1 MVISTS
7 TPFRHGPPT
16 KSYAQ
21 NGERDP
27 MAGEQFSVV
36 LHEGR
41 WKIEHNGQHSRPY
54 ETKAEAIKS
63 AIDQANEMHEKGL
76 LASVSVQSEGLV
88 TK

>member
-1 MVISTS
+1 
-7 TPFRHGPPT
+7 
-16 KSYAQ
+16 
-21 NGERDP
+21 

-54 ETKAEAIKS
+54 DTKAEAIKN
-63 AIDQANEMHEKGL
+63 AIDQANEAHKKGA
-76 LASVSVQSEGLV
+76 LASVSIQSQGLP